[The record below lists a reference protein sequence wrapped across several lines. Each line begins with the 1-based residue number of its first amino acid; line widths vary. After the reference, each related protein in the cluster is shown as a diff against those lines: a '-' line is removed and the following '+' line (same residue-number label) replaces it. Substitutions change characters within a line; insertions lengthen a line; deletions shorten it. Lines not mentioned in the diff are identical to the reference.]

1 MVKKKIAGLILG
13 CLLIVEVAEARNNAA
28 LLGVAAAAVVGTAII
43 VNSRSAPPPQYYDEP
58 RRQYPK
64 KQRRSRRVIITP
76 DMKIQKSL
84 SNLGLYQGKIDGK
97 LSTYTSRTAIKKLN
111 TQYGLGGGA
120 SLDDRS
126 RDQLLYLSDLYEIDN
141 YLFAEGKSKRSKN
154 KRMQAALKVHGT
166 YFVKIDGI
174 AGNGTRKAIALYKN
188 QEGLSLST
196 RLSPDERHDLVS
208 TAKQMNTKAIDEAVA
223 ALAPRQRST
232 PTPRAMQQDE
242 PSYNTPRDARSDNR
256 INSREDEMPE
266 MPALYSDQEQS
277 IPPSKS
283 RPTGVSN
290 ENQNNN
296 AAPGFE

>member
-13 CLLIVEVAEARNNAA
+13 CLLMVEVAEARRNAA

-43 VNSRSAPPPQYYDEP
+43 VNSRAAPPPPRYYEEP
-58 RRQYPK
+58 RRYNNH
-64 KQRRSRRVIITP
+64 RRSRSVTITP
-76 DMKIQKSL
+76 NMKIQKSL
-84 SNLGLYQGKIDGK
+84 TNLGLYQGKIDGK

-126 RDQLLYLSDLYEIDN
+126 RDQLLYLSDLYQIDN

-154 KRMQAALKVHGT
+154 KRIQAALKVHGT
-166 YFVKIDGI
+166 YFGKIDGI

-196 RLSPDERHDLVS
+196 RLSPDERYDLIS
-208 TAKQMNTKAIDEAVA
+208 TAKQMNTKAIDEAIA

-232 PTPRAMQQDE
+232 PAPGAMQQDE
-242 PSYNTPRDARSDNR
+242 PSYNTPRDSQSDNR

-277 IPPSKS
+277 ASPSQS